1 MQALG
6 ARIDLQSLEAI
17 STFAFLDG
25 VLAAALWADEIGC
38 GAGVDMRSRTLA
50 DKTSCASGAPPSMKI
65 G

>member
-17 STFAFLDG
+17 STFAFLDD

-50 DKTSCASGAPPSMKI
+50 DKQVC
-65 G
+65 